1 MRKKLTYT
9 RKEKTLLRQ
18 LFIGGFVVGLL
29 FSLYAVFTLASAI
42 QDVPFGQNKFSY
54 MNDTYPVIYI
64 AWIIPFLFGGI
75 AYYFATIFFLK
86 KKEYERNLNKK
97 NEIITNNALF
107 AKSIGEGDFDNVDF
121 GKLNK
126 TDLLTK
132 SLIMMRN
139 NLIKNNEI
147 EKRNIWINEG
157 KEAIS
162 VELRKHSDLNELS
175 FNVLKKIIDY
185 CDLIQGRFYI
195 YDDKE
200 EQFNLS
206 AAYAYKR
213 KKFIRQHFKIGE
225 GLIGQAV
232 FERLSIYRTEIPEKY
247 VSISSGII
255 SDKKPGS
262 LFIMPLISED
272 KVHGIIEIADIQNH
286 IPGKVRE
293 LMESLS
299 TIIGQVL
306 FSVRVNMNT
315 EKLLHEAQVL
325 TEELRENEEELQ
337 QNAEEMRMTH
347 EELERSNAELERQVQ
362 EVESSKTRLHSLLE
376 NASEIITIFDTNGK
390 IKYESPSSEYILG
403 FKNEDSI
410 GTDPLLR
417 ISQDH
422 IPLVKQKIQELY
434 KYPNK
439 TVTYTFKH
447 LKKDGSEVWVET
459 TGKNMLNNL
468 AIEGLIFNTRDI
480 TLQMMAEKDRRLKG
494 QMQALSENSP
504 DLIIRFGRF
513 GKFHY
518 INPKVEEY
526 LGFKAKELQAKKLSE
541 TSIESG
547 IKEFFTDRI
556 EVTKATLQ
564 KSEIEYEMHLG
575 NKNKF
580 LKVSCIPEFNDEKE
594 LESIL
599 LVAHDISD
607 IKAIEKEITEKNL
620 KLTESINYAQ
630 RIQTAI
636 LPKEDILNQYF
647 KDSFMFYKA
656 RDVVS
661 GDFPW
666 FKKNENGLY
675 LAAVDCTGH
684 GVPGALLSFIG
695 YFLLNDI
702 VNSNPQ
708 AKASDIL
715 DIFDKE
721 VKRTLKQDKGSR
733 NTRDGMDIAF
743 CQFNNDLDKLYY
755 AGAHRPLYILR
766 DKELIHIS
774 GNRRAIGG
782 ITPKKKIK
790 DFVLHEIDLKKG
802 DRIFI
807 FSDGLSDQF
816 KEGSFEKFQE
826 KQVRKI
832 ISDNYNVDFKEM
844 HTIFADSLA
853 EWQGNYRQ
861 IDDILLIGIEI

>member
-1 MRKKLTYT
+1 MRKKLKYT

-18 LFIGGFVVGLL
+18 LFIGGFVIGLL

-42 QDVPFGQNKFSY
+42 QDVPFGQDKFSY

-64 AWIIPFLFGGI
+64 AWIIPFAFGGI

-121 GKLNK
+121 GKLNR

-225 GLIGQAV
+225 GLIGQAA
-232 FERLSIYRTEIPEKY
+232 FERLSIYRTEIPENY

-262 LFIMPLISED
+262 LFIIPLISED

-362 EVESSKTRLHSLLE
+362 EVESAKTRLHSLLE
-376 NASEIITIFDTNGK
+376 NASEIITIFDTNGR

-403 FKNEDSI
+403 FKNEESI

-417 ISQDH
+417 VSKDH

-434 KYPNK
+434 QSPSK

-459 TGKNMLNNL
+459 TGKNMLNNP

-504 DLIIRFGRF
+504 DLIIRFGRL

-518 INPKVEEY
+518 TNPKVEEY
-526 LGFKAKELQAKKLSE
+526 LGFTAKELQAKTLPE

-564 KSEIEYEMHLG
+564 KSEIEYEMHLD

-766 DKELIHIS
+766 GQELIHIS

-790 DFVLHEIDLKKG
+790 DFELHEIDLKKG